1 MKDEKNNIPAEQV
14 YGMFEEIKEMIE
26 KCPAPEA
33 SGSTAGNSDTVI

>member
-26 KCPAPEA
+26 KRPAPET
-33 SGSTAGNSDTVI
+33 SGCTTENSDTVI

>member
-26 KCPAPEA
+26 KRPAPVT
-33 SGSTAGNSDTVI
+33 SGQCSDIAA

>member
-26 KCPAPEA
+26 KRPAPEI
-33 SGSTAGNSDTVI
+33 SGSTAENSDTVI